1 MGRKNKQAEVTAAVR
16 RYLEIDGERLQDEQ
30 RLDIRHV
37 ASAVGASRTTLY
49 KYGLDEEIKAAGQ
62 RRQEQ
67 AALSGRAR
75 PEHDLDNQ
83 ARQLREALQQAEARN
98 KALVGQ
104 ITLIEANAARMGIDP
119 EELYRP
125 IAQPDRSVS
134 HAGRRGRGR

>member
-49 KYGLDEEIKAAGQ
+49 KYGLDEEIKAA
-62 RRQEQ
+62 RQEQ
-67 AALSGRAR
+67 AALSGRAG
-75 PEHDLDNQ
+75 PEHYLDNQ